1 MPDNDDRN
9 LIPNPHSPQQNPMSE
24 PGNDDDPAEQDR
36 HARRR
41 DHDPERKVKLS
52 EHLVAIAQDESRDRI
67 AVNDLILALKGRAI
81 AALLLLFSFPN
92 VLPSPPGTSGVLG
105 LPLVYLSLQMML
117 GRPPWMPAFIGNRSM
132 PRSSFSA
139 IVHRS
144 APYLARAERL
154 LRPRL
159 GALTGETGAR
169 VVGAICLIL
178 SIVLFL
184 PIPLGNMLPALAI
197 CILALGTLEQDG
209 VWIISGTVLG
219 LLSLLIVWGVIWA
232 MIKAIVFLF
241 GGVAA

>member
-1 MPDNDDRN
+1 MLDNDTHGDRN
-9 LIPNPHSPQQNPMSE
+9 LIPDPHDPVPNHGSE
-24 PGNDDDPAEQDR
+24 GDPAQLDR
-36 HARRR
+36 TSRRR
-41 DHDPERKVKLS
+41 EDPERKVKLS
-52 EHLVAIAQDESRDRI
+52 EHLVAIAQDESRERI
-67 AVNDLILALKGRAI
+67 AVNDLIFALKGRAI

-132 PRSSFSA
+132 PRSNFSA

-159 GALTGETGAR
+159 SVLTGATGAR
-169 VVGAICLIL
+169 AVGGVCLIL

-219 LLSLLIVWGVIWA
+219 VLSLVVVWGVIWA

-241 GGVAA
+241 GGFAG

>member
-1 MPDNDDRN
+1 MRDNDLDRDN
-9 LIPNPHSPQQNPMSE
+9 KA
-24 PGNDDDPAEQDR
+24 PGALDPSRPADMGLETDAPDR
-36 HARRR
+36 GSRRR
-41 DHDPERKVKLS
+41 EDAERKVKLS
-52 EHLVAIAQDESRDRI
+52 EHLVAMAQDESRERI
-67 AVNDLILALKGRAI
+67 SVNDLIHALKGRAI

-132 PRSSFSA
+132 PRASFSA

-159 GALTGETGAR
+159 SALTGTKGAR
-169 VVGAICLIL
+169 VVGGICLVL

-209 VWIISGTVLG
+209 AWIIMGTVLG
-219 LLSLLIVWGVIWA
+219 GLSLVVVWGVIWA

-241 GGVAA
+241 GGAA